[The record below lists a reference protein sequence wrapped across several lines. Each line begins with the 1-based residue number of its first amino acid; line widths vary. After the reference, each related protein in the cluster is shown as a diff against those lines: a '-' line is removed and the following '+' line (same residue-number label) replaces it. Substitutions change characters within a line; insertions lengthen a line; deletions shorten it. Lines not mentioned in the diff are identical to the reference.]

1 MERINNF
8 IKNNK
13 TISVII
19 GFIGTVLIASIS
31 NGVWEYLLKPLLFF
45 SINLILDLSTLGIES
60 FKNSIYQSIS
70 RGFTEKISLLTFMYI
85 TFMVVAFMMSSLLII
100 FRRYRKRLNKTRK
113 KLNSKKN
120 LLILSILIF
129 SYFILTFIQNS
140 QLLYI
145 NNAIIHYKQ
154 LISIS
159 TPYISEQELKVFNSR
174 FSLIKNKN
182 DYEKLIN
189 DLYIILE
196 KNNLEVE
203 RINVW

>member
-31 NGVWEYLLKPLLFF
+31 NGVWEYLLKPLLSF

-70 RGFTEKISLLTFMYI
+70 KGFTEKASLLTFMYI
-85 TFMVVAFMMSSLLII
+85 TFMIASFMMSSLFII
-100 FRRYRKRLNKTRK
+100 FSRYRRRLNKTK
-113 KLNSKKN
+113 EKLNFKKN
-120 LLILSILIF
+120 LLFLSIIIF

-196 KNNLEVE
+196 KNNLELK